1 MKNSRTSTNRN
12 VKKVTNT
19 TKKVSAS
26 PTSANKK
33 KIVKKAPQKTTTK
46 KNVQNNK
53 TIKKQ
58 TVNQPK
64 RQVKMVKK
72 DNRNPQNN
80 IRLKKNEEDIDFV
93 PFFSN
98 DEEYV
103 EEIVPNRIR
112 KVEPEIIE
120 NIDYEE
126 EKKKVKKRAIAIVK
140 FSFLLA
146 IIIGIGYL
154 MFTLEVFNLKE
165 IKVKGNDKYT
175 GQEIINKTKLKI
187 GENVF
192 KQLLFT
198 DKSLD
203 LSYVSS
209 SKYSYE
215 VPNVI
220 TIVVKERYPAYLA
233 LDKNSKKYYKLDNE
247 GYILEESNLQNAT
260 DVLLIEGLA
269 FENNVKFGEQ
279 IDQVYIKKL
288 ETYNKI
294 KKLLEKYEIAGEVT
308 MVNFA
313 NSLTTVVLDD
323 KLKITFAD
331 DSNLEYKVSFLKGI
345 IQKNGG
351 NVEGRIDMSIEN
363 PVYSKY
369 D

>member
-1 MKNSRTSTNRN
+1 MKNSRTSTNKN
-12 VKKVTNT
+12 VKKVTST
-19 TKKVSAS
+19 AKKVSAS

-33 KIVKKAPQKTTTK
+33 KIVKKAPQKTTTQK
-46 KNVQNNK
+46 KVQNSK
-53 TIKKQ
+53 IVKKQ
-58 TVNQPK
+58 NINQPK

-112 KVEPEIIE
+112 KVEPEK
-120 NIDYEE
+120 IDYEE
-126 EKKKVKKRAIAIVK
+126 GKKKVKKRAIAIIK

-154 MFTLEVFNLKE
+154 MFTLETFNLKE

-175 GQEIINKTKLKI
+175 VQDILNKTKLKK
-187 GENVF
+187 GDNVF

-198 DKSLD
+198 DKNLD

-209 SKYSYE
+209 SSYSYE

-220 TIVVKERYPAYLA
+220 TIIVKERYPAYLA

-247 GYILEESNLQNAT
+247 GYILEESDLQNVI

-279 IDQVYIKKL
+279 IDHVYIKKL

-294 KKLLEKYEIAGEVT
+294 KKLLEKYEITGEVT
-308 MVNFA
+308 RVNFA
-313 NSLTTVVLDD
+313 NSLTTIILDD

-351 NVEGRIDMSIEN
+351 NVEGKIDMSIEN